1 MRTFDDPSAGA
12 IARELFVHIG
22 LFASTGDVSCPSE
35 LADQVAHFGVVVSF
49 VQAQV
54 DISFFWFRGL
64 DGGEGRFEQFH
75 IVAVGSTDHDRKRDA
90 TPVNK

>member
-12 IARELFVHIG
+12 IARELLVR

-35 LADQVAHFGVVVSF
+35 LVDQVAHFGVVVSF

-54 DISFFWFRGL
+54 DICLFWFRGL

-75 IVAVGSTDHDRKRDA
+75 IMAVGSTDHSSA
-90 TPVNK
+90 SNVNV